1 MSLKILKYLE
11 TEQHVSEQ
19 HRAREEMERKTKKYF
34 QPNENENTAFQNALA
49 LRMQCS
55 GMEGA
60 AGHETSASIWKQ
72 KKSSK
77 LNPKC

>member
-1 MSLKILKYLE
+1 MSSDHCGAELKINIKNVPENPQILGNRAACFRTAQE
-11 TEQHVSEQ
+11 T
-19 HRAREEMERKTKKYF
+19 ERKTKKYF

-60 AGHETSASIWKQ
+60 AGHETSASI
-72 KKSSK
+72 
-77 LNPKC
+77 